1 MSSNVRVLK
10 DRYAV
15 NLSSGRKGGMATVY
29 RATDVQT
36 GETVAVKMFRVAEG
50 AEEVDVLDETFRR
63 EVAALQELR
72 HPNIVGLR
80 DFVNDGPGQETFLVL
95 DWTEH
100 SLRERVGKVAAE
112 GWDSF
117 YEDVARPLLLAL
129 NFAHERYCI
138 HRDVKPSNVLVSE
151 DGVVKLADFGIAKLK
166 NWINPGVTLAA
177 HQTPP
182 YAPPEPDDGSATYT
196 RDVFSFAVTMLECF
210 IGRSPRDFPDLS
222 SMVKEFDV
230 EPAIALVFTRALSS
244 QTDERP
250 RNAGAFLAELDK
262 IYRRRS
268 QAWREVLHVRVPPT
282 HQDRVVVDLGES
294 TIERAR
300 GLMTADLQSGVGVL
314 PWERTDEHGRLQVS
328 AGEFRL
334 LGQNYSY
341 HCKIDDRGKDH
352 LVLFGARLPPSD
364 ELMERWRER
373 AWPAPCSVAFGT
385 PGSSVDG
392 ARRLEQFRLGLHEHL
407 EKLREEHAKREQEAM
422 FGTWDGIL
430 RAKREAE
437 RGQVRPLK
445 FKASSQNGRLVSFDL
460 AESIPDGE
468 ELVGQS
474 RCLEL
479 GDNRRFFGTIQ
490 YANGSRVVVAFNA
503 LEDCPDTGQL
513 EFDIRGAERALDR
526 QKKALDATRFGR
538 AARSDLGPLLLKP
551 GDAKPAENAADVDFV
566 QENLDEAKREA
577 VKAACGAADFL
588 AVQGPPGT
596 GKTTFIAELVFQQ
609 HRRHPGSHVLVA
621 SQTHA
626 ALDNAIECIQRRDHK
641 LRVVR
646 IGEPFD
652 ARVADS
658 VKDLLVEHQMES
670 WIAEVRQR
678 GEKYLFTWGESR
690 GLKPH
695 DVMVGLYLQR
705 LVAQRQRAAKLGVEL
720 IEARAAAN
728 RGAPRPEAPPD
739 LVADVGELGETPA
752 ERLTRLQDEQT
763 SAHRRVEVAKIR
775 LRQLGDAEG
784 QLAELSE
791 AEQISWF
798 ESLLS
803 GSTDVKKFRDL
814 LAMHE
819 EWWARLNKVE
829 DFYDA
834 FLGGCDVVAATC
846 LGLLGRYGAG
856 NVVYDLCIIDEA
868 SRAWATEMLVPMVT
882 AKKWV
887 VVGDSKQLP
896 PFEGVLSERRD
907 LLGKYGLSAADL
919 EQTLFDRL
927 AANLPESCRKT
938 LTIQH
943 RMAPAIGELI
953 SQCFY
958 DGQLKTARTDAPAWL
973 TGITSKN
980 VTWVSTSGLEKR
992 GEERHEQSFIN
1003 PCETAVVCRLLE
1015 QFNEKCVSR
1024 ERLVVVAV
1032 IAGYAAQSA
1041 YIKRIADAGKS
1052 TWPKL
1057 QVEVNTVDAFQG
1069 READICV
1076 YSVTRSNLQGKIG
1089 FLRNEAR
1096 LNVALSRGKDWLFI
1110 VGDHGFCRSA
1120 HDPNPLRLVVE
1131 YTELH
1136 PESCEL
1142 KEVTK

>member
-1 MSSNVRVLK
+1 MSSNVRVIK

-15 NLSSGRKGGMATVY
+15 NLSSGRKGGMSTVY
-29 RATDVQT
+29 RATDVET
-36 GETVAVKMFRVAEG
+36 SETVAVKMFRVADG
-50 AEEVDVLDETFRR
+50 AEEIDVLDETFRR

-80 DFVNDGPGQETFLVL
+80 DFVSGGPGQDTFLVL
-95 DWTEH
+95 DWMDH
-100 SLRERVGKVAAE
+100 CLRDKVGKLAAE

-138 HRDVKPSNVLVSE
+138 HRDVKPANVLVSGE
-151 DGVVKLADFGIAKLK
+151 GVVKLADFGIAKLK
-166 NWINPGVTLAA
+166 NWITPGITLAT

-210 IGRSPRDFPDLS
+210 IGRSPRDFPDLAI
-222 SMVKEFDV
+222 MVKEFDV
-230 EPAIALVFTRALSS
+230 EAAIADVFSRAVSS
-244 QTDERP
+244 QPDERP

-268 QAWREVLHVRVPPT
+268 QAWREVLHLRVPPT
-282 HQDRVVVDLGES
+282 HQDRVVIDVGES
-294 TIERAR
+294 TFERAR
-300 GLMTADLQSGVGVL
+300 ALIVTDLQAGVGVL
-314 PWERTDEHGRLQVS
+314 PWERTDDHGRLQVS
-328 AGEFRL
+328 PGEFRL

-352 LVLFGARLPPSD
+352 LVIFGARLPPSD

-373 AWPAPCSVAFGT
+373 AWPAPFSVAFGT
-385 PGSSVDG
+385 PGSSTDG
-392 ARRLEQFRLGLHEHL
+392 VHRLEQFRVGLHEHL
-407 EKLREEHAKREQEAM
+407 EKQKDEAAKREAEAL
-422 FGTWDGIL
+422 FGTWDCIL

-445 FKASSQNGRLVSFDL
+445 FKAASQDGRLVTFDL
-460 AESIPDGE
+460 TDSIPDGE
-468 ELVGQS
+468 ELMGQS

-479 GDNRRFFGTIQ
+479 GDNRRYFGTIQ
-490 YANGSRVVVAFNA
+490 YAGGSRVVVAFDA

-526 QKKALDATRFGR
+526 QKRALDATRFGR
-538 AARSDLGPLLLKP
+538 AARSDLGGLLLRP
-551 GDAKPAENAADVDFV
+551 GGARPAVNVTDMEFV

-577 VKAACGAADFL
+577 IRAACGTADFL

-626 ALDNAIECIQRRDHK
+626 ALDNAIERIQCRDHK

-652 ARVADS
+652 TRVSDS
-658 VKDLLVEHQMES
+658 VKPLLVDRQMES
-670 WIAEVRQR
+670 WIKEVRER
-678 GEKYLFTWGESR
+678 GEKYLFSWGESR

-695 DVMVGLYLQR
+695 DVVVGLHLQR
-705 LVAQRQRAAKLGVEL
+705 LLAERQRAATLSEEL
-720 IEARAAAN
+720 VEARAAAD
-728 RGAPRPEAPPD
+728 RGAPRPDAASD

-752 ERLTRLQDEQT
+752 ERLARLQDEQAR
-763 SAHRRVEVAKIR
+763 AHRRLEVAKIR

-784 QLAELSE
+784 QLGELTE
-791 AEQISWF
+791 AEQLSWM

-803 GSTDVKKFRDL
+803 GSPDVRKFRDL

-819 EWWARLNKVE
+819 EWWVRLNKVE

-856 NVVYDLCIIDEA
+856 NVEYDLCIIDEA
-868 SRAWATEMLVPMVT
+868 SRAWATEMLVPLVT

-896 PFEGVLSERRD
+896 PFEGMLAERRD
-907 LLGKYGLSAADL
+907 LLGKYGLGTADL

-927 AANLPESCRKT
+927 ATNLPESCRKT

-958 DGQLKTARTDAPAWL
+958 DGQLKTARTDTPTWL
-973 TGITSKN
+973 EGVTSKN

-992 GEERHEQSFIN
+992 GEERQDQSFIN
-1003 PCETAVVCRLLE
+1003 PCEAATICRLLE
-1015 QFNEKCVSR
+1015 QFNDKSGGR
-1024 ERLVVVAV
+1024 GQPVVVAV
-1032 IAGYAAQSA
+1032 IAGYAAQCA
-1041 YIKRIADAGKS
+1041 YIKRMTDAQAS
-1052 TWPKL
+1052 TWPNL
-1057 QVEVNTVDAFQG
+1057 RVDINTVDAFQG

-1076 YSVTRSNLQGKIG
+1076 YSVTRSNSHGKIG

-1096 LNVALSRGKDWLFI
+1096 LNVALSRGRDWLFI
-1110 VGDHGFCRSA
+1110 VGDHGFCRGA
-1120 HDPNPLRLVVE
+1120 HEPNPLRLVVE

-1136 PESCEL
+1136 PGSCEL
-1142 KEVTK
+1142 KEVSK